1 VPEIR
6 QLHRSDRKSIPGN
19 LIASKPIVLRV
30 HRHFF
35 LSPLSARIR
44 GVWAAL
50 IVLMGIGGAR
60 ALYAQAPAGRPDFSG
75 TWTFDTYLSD
85 NPEQIARALRL
96 DTGQPGDEALGARG
110 AGRGGFSG
118 AGRIGG
124 GRGTVTREE
133 RGRAEA
139 ADQMSPE
146 DRKKVTEL
154 TNAVQFASPT
164 LTITQTENAITLADN
179 RSGTQ
184 TMSTNGKAE
193 KYTLDAGPVDRVA
206 RWEGPTLLI
215 GYEVGHAGTLT
226 YAYVL
231 VPTKQLLIRVNFER
245 LRGEPGP
252 FEIKLVYNRAPRAAA
267 ARGWNRGGA
276 RQP

>member
-50 IVLMGIGGAR
+50 IVLIGIGGAR

-75 TWTFDTYLSD
+75 TWALDTYLSD

-96 DTGQPGDEALGARG
+96 DTGQPGDEALVGRG
-110 AGRGGFSG
+110 TGRGGFG
-118 AGRIGG
+118 GVGRIGSGRETLG
-124 GRGTVTREE
+124 GEP

-139 ADQMSPE
+139 ADQLSAE

-164 LTITQTENAITLADN
+164 LTITQTESTITVAGD
-179 RSGTQ
+179 RGATQ
-184 TMSTNGKAE
+184 TIPTSGKAE
-193 KYTLDAGPVDRVA
+193 KYTLEAGTVERVA
-206 RWEGPTLLI
+206 RWEGPMLVI
-215 GYEVGHAGTLT
+215 AYDVGHAGTLT
-226 YAYVL
+226 YTYML

-252 FEIKLVYNRAPRAAA
+252 FEIKLVYNR
-267 ARGWNRGGA
+267 GGA

>member
-30 HRHFF
+30 HRCFF

-50 IVLMGIGGAR
+50 IVLIGIGGAR

-75 TWTFDTYLSD
+75 TWALDTYLSD

-96 DTGQPGDEALGARG
+96 DTGQPGDEALVGRG
-110 AGRGGFSG
+110 TGRGGFG
-118 AGRIGG
+118 GVGRIGSGRETLG
-124 GRGTVTREE
+124 GEP

-139 ADQMSPE
+139 ADQLSAE

-184 TMSTNGKAE
+184 TVSTNGKAE

-215 GYEVGHAGTLT
+215 AYEVGHAGTLT
-226 YAYVL
+226 SVYTL
-231 VPTKQLLIRVNFER
+231 VPTTKQLLIRVNFER
-245 LRGEPGP
+245 VRGEPGP
-252 FEIKLVYNRAPRAAA
+252 FDIKLVYNRA
-267 ARGWNRGGA
+267 GA